1 MRPLAVLLL
10 LSSLVACSPFV
21 KDGQPGT
28 ASTEV
33 ILQAGQ
39 TVGQTLLARDSGL
52 QGIEIFLGPE
62 TAGTGEIHL
71 RLRADTQSSTDLAVS
86 TLAVQSITAPG
97 WYRFTFPPPN
107 DSRGKDYYLLL
118 ELQGDGRVRVGTAP
132 GDTYLD
138 GALYQNESPLDA
150 QMTFR
155 LVYEPGQLFLG
166 LLAQAGIW
174 LGILGAAIFLFILP
188 GWALLAL
195 LWPGWDALSWGERLG
210 LAGGMSLALYPLLFL
225 WTDIIG
231 LHLGPLYAWLPPLVG
246 LGIILWRYVAG
257 WKVRRLQVAGR
268 RLQVASRRSEVI
280 SRLLHPVLHIT
291 FHDLT
296 LLLILALLFLT
307 RFWVIRSLDVPMWGD
322 SVQHTVMAQLMLDN
336 GGLFKSWEPYAPY
349 GSLTVQFGF
358 PAFAALFAWLT
369 GLGSVKAAL
378 IVGQIVNGLAVLA
391 LYPLA
396 VRIANGNRW
405 AGVGAVLVAGLLSP
419 MPAFYVNW
427 GRYAQLAGQAVL
439 PVALW
444 MVWEALTPT
453 PSPSPVR
460 KSAEQERGVAIGL
473 SALALAGMMLTYYRM
488 PFYYATFVLALL
500 VGWGLPGWRL
510 NWRVWAGK
518 LGILL
523 AVAVLAGLL
532 FLPWGLRLVGSN
544 LAGAVEAG
552 VTSGSSVEAVLADY
566 RAWRDLFAYVSESLV
581 VVALAGLAWSLVRKR
596 WMVAA
601 QGLWVAL
608 LSAVIAGGLI
618 HLPGAN
624 MMQTFAILIA
634 LYIPIGLVVGWM
646 IAEIAG
652 PGSGRIRQSLV
663 AVAVFVAAVL
673 GALGQRNIAIPAT
686 FAYVTRPDTR
696 AMAWIREHLPGEAR
710 FLVEGYGIYG
720 GTTIVGGDAGWW
732 MPLLTHRQ
740 NTMPPQYA
748 IWNEAPIQPDYT
760 QRMVALVKKLETI
773 SLDSPEGVDLLCG
786 EGVTHVYIGQGQG
799 EVGFGVTQL
808 FSPDELLDSQDY
820 SLLYHQDR
828 VYVFALKAGICP

>member
-1 MRPLAVLLL
+1 MRRLTVLLL
-10 LSSLVACSPFV
+10 LLGLVACAPFV

-28 ASTEV
+28 ASTQV
-33 ILQAGQ
+33 VLQAGQ
-39 TVGQTLLARDSGL
+39 SVGQTLLARDRGL

-62 TAGTGEIHL
+62 TAGTGEIQLH
-71 RLRADTQSSTDLAVS
+71 LRADPQSSTDLAVS
-86 TLAVQSITAPG
+86 ALAVQSITAPG
-97 WYRFTFPPPN
+97 WVRFPFPPQN
-107 DSRGKDYYLLL
+107 DSRRKDYYLLL
-118 ELQGDGRVRVGTAP
+118 ELQGTGRVRVDTAP
-132 GDTYLD
+132 GDTYLE

-166 LLAQAGIW
+166 LLAQAGSW

-195 LWPGWDALSWGERLG
+195 LWPDWDALAWGERLG
-210 LAGGMSLALYPLLFL
+210 LSAGMSLALYPLLFL
-225 WTDIIG
+225 WTDMIG
-231 LHLGPLYAWLPPLVG
+231 LHLGPLYAWLPALIG

-257 WKVRRLQVAGR
+257 WKVGRSKIWNLQPFDKLRAGAVTCNLRL
-268 RLQVASRRSEVI
+268 
-280 SRLLHPVLHIT
+280 VLP
-291 FHDLT
+291 DLT
-296 LLLILALLFLT
+296 LFAILALIFAT

-336 GGLFKSWEPYAPY
+336 GGLFKSWVPYAPY
-349 GSLTVQFGF
+349 NSLTVQFGF
-358 PAFAALFAWLT
+358 PSFAALFAWLT
-369 GLGSVKAAL
+369 GLGSVKATL

-396 VRIANGNRW
+396 VRITKGKRW

-427 GRYAQLAGQAVL
+427 GRYAQLAGQTIL

-444 MVWEALTPT
+444 LVWEALTPT
-453 PSPSPVR
+453 SSPSPVR
-460 KSAEQERGVAIGL
+460 KSAEQGRGAAIGL

-488 PFYYATFVLALL
+488 PFYYATFMLALL
-500 VGWGLPGWRL
+500 AGWGIPEWRRDG
-510 NWRVWAGK
+510 RVWARK

-532 FLPWGLRLVGSN
+532 FLPWGLRLFGSN

-552 VTSGSSVEAVLADY
+552 VTSGAPIDAVRADY
-566 RAWRDLFAYVSESLV
+566 QAWRSLFAYMPETLV

-618 HLPGAN
+618 RLPGAN

-652 PGSGRIRQSLV
+652 PGSGRIRQILV
-663 AVAVFVAAVL
+663 AVAVFVVAIL
-673 GALGQRNIAIPAT
+673 GALGQRNTAIPAT

-696 AMAWIREHLPGEAR
+696 AMAWIREHLPDDAH

-720 GTTIVGGDAGWW
+720 GTTIVGSDAGWW
-732 MPLLTHRQ
+732 IPLLAHRQ

-748 IWNEAPIQPDYT
+748 IWNESPIQPDYT
-760 QRMVALVKKLETI
+760 QRMVALVNRLGTI
-773 SLDSPEGVDLLCG
+773 SLDSPEGVHLLCG

-799 EVGFGVTQL
+799 KVGFGVTQL